1 MNNMEEIQ
9 PYSSSEEIE
18 ALKSQV
24 KLLSDKLC
32 EVVNRLGNL
41 EYGAETS
48 FNSLSDKHLA
58 ESIKTDGSTFVTKH
72 FDSVQQTDPKKGN
85 EEHHVVSTAYCS
97 RFTKLSKECE
107 KSLLNDITIRPEDG
121 YLLVESVSDSA
132 LPHKVLNVGD
142 SIIAVNG
149 VPVSTEEEFHDQ
161 VKSSEQVSLEIVPS
175 ALKCMP
181 FSDKETYL
189 KCLFDYNPSS
199 DSRLD
204 QKAVGLQFKIGDIL
218 QVSCKEDQDWWQA
231 RKVDEWSSSGLI
243 PSISLQKST
252 HDCKSGVCENGLQE
266 SKSFESYGIL
276 QSKLL
281 NGITLFHRK
290 TPRES
295 CKTKCLKS
303 LQIYEE
309 LVKLCPYGR
318 RTLVLIAAR
327 GVGRRTIKSHLL
339 RHDPENF
346 ATVIPYTSRKQKA
359 TEREGREYH
368 FVSYHYMKEEMENE
382 KFLECGELNGK
393 LYGTKLDSIKEVIK
407 KGQVCVLDCGPQAIN
422 VIRNREFMPYIVFID
437 TPPYEEFKH
446 IYNIHRDSLRPRT
459 DEELKQICLESQ
471 AIKNIY
477 GHLFDLTLV
486 NRNTEITF
494 RRYLEEWRRRRY
506 EAVLLTECL
515 SGYPWF
521 LIQEFWARG
530 TLKGRSSVAV

>member
-1 MNNMEEIQ
+1 MEEIQ

-58 ESIKTDGSTFVTKH
+58 ESIKTVIYVAFHKEKILTFTC
-72 FDSVQQTDPKKGN
+72 
-85 EEHHVVSTAYCS
+85 VSTAYCS

-199 DSRLD
+199 DNRLD

-218 QVSCKEDQDWWQA
+218 QA

-276 QSKLL
+276 QSKRKY
-281 NGITLFHRK
+281 LFHKSVVAEKINKLNIGK

-494 RRYLEEWRRRRY
+494 RRLLDAFESLRSQKQWIPAEWI
-506 EAVLLTECL
+506 E
-515 SGYPWF
+515 
-521 LIQEFWARG
+521 
-530 TLKGRSSVAV
+530 

>member
-1 MNNMEEIQ
+1 LQ
-9 PYSSSEEIE
+9 G
-18 ALKSQV
+18 
-24 KLLSDKLC
+24 
-32 EVVNRLGNL
+32 R
-41 EYGAETS
+41 
-48 FNSLSDKHLA
+48 
-58 ESIKTDGSTFVTKH
+58 
-72 FDSVQQTDPKKGN
+72 
-85 EEHHVVSTAYCS
+85 
-97 RFTKLSKECE
+97 
-107 KSLLNDITIRPEDG
+107 
-121 YLLVESVSDSA
+121 
-132 LPHKVLNVGD
+132 
-142 SIIAVNG
+142 
-149 VPVSTEEEFHDQ
+149 
-161 VKSSEQVSLEIVPS
+161 
-175 ALKCMP
+175 
-181 FSDKETYL
+181 
-189 KCLFDYNPSS
+189 
-199 DSRLD
+199 SRLV
-204 QKAVGLQFKIGDIL
+204 AGLIFLIKIQRFLLMALFK
-218 QVSCKEDQDWWQA
+218 A

-290 TPRES
+290 TPR
-295 CKTKCLKS
+295 LKS

-346 ATVIPYTSRKQKA
+346 ATKA